1 MAIKTLKMVRPS
13 LGASMRNQ
21 GTDITTTNVKGMS
34 RQSGMSID
42 QSDHILQSVHDILT
56 TPIGSRVMR
65 RDYGS
70 LIPFLIDSPLNGY
83 FMMQLRASVIHALM
97 RWEKRVTPVRI
108 ELMINSQS
116 QAMQGVATLMIE
128 YRYAVSK
135 KIARTYL
142 SLGNAL

>member
-1 MAIKTLKMVRPS
+1 MF
-13 LGASMRNQ
+13 NQ
-21 GTDITTTNVKGMS
+21 TAGVTITNVKGMS
-34 RQSGMSID
+34 RQNGLNID
-42 QSDHILQSVHDILT
+42 QSEHILQSVRDILT

-108 ELMINSQS
+108 ELMIDSQS

-128 YRYAVSK
+128 YKYAVSK

-142 SLGNAL
+142 SLGGAL